1 MERRYYSR
9 QNYNQLKIRQYEEYI
24 KKLNKYYLYMK
35 RNYEDYIK
43 KQNQQYINTKKY
55 YEEYIKMQKK
65 QYLYMQNNYEEYI
78 KKQNSYYL
86 YNKKY
91 DEENYKI
98 NNDIVDTTQNEFFDF
113 FKTLNIE
120 DNNINDDRIKR
131 SISEIS
137 EVNNKEINLEY
148 KDDDLST
155 NEYLDNKSN
164 NINTNITDSP
174 KGKLLEEIYDELCEE
189 NDKKF
194 IEEGYKVK
202 EGYKEDDKKY
212 SNESYEKLLK
222 VDDKKLINENYNN
235 VVKNEIS
242 KKNNI
247 QPEPLYANLPVLLAE
262 TNITISVE
270 DTISLD
276 EEVSEIKRIK
286 MNVLLTK
293 SNLIPFQSNTHDT
306 NSGVLFVTGFIR
318 NNIEYLA
325 KTSNEE
331 KAEGRVENSYGNIKY
346 CIVEVPFNFTTRIT
360 YIRKPIFTEKA
371 NINDFEF
378 FNNHPKEGDVYENSI
393 IKYDTY
399 EQSIGFTEVFNEK
412 PFAELIK
419 ATFIDVN
426 INKKQ
431 SLVND
436 AKEEQEFTKIEERII
451 VNLVLR
457 VLQKQQL
464 KVGAE

>member
-189 NDKKF
+189 NDKK
-194 IEEGYKVK
+194 IHRRR
-202 EGYKEDDKKY
+202 
-212 SNESYEKLLK
+212 L
-222 VDDKKLINENYNN
+222 
-235 VVKNEIS
+235 
-242 KKNNI
+242 
-247 QPEPLYANLPVLLAE
+247 
-262 TNITISVE
+262 
-270 DTISLD
+270 
-276 EEVSEIKRIK
+276 
-286 MNVLLTK
+286 
-293 SNLIPFQSNTHDT
+293 
-306 NSGVLFVTGFIR
+306 
-318 NNIEYLA
+318 
-325 KTSNEE
+325 
-331 KAEGRVENSYGNIKY
+331 
-346 CIVEVPFNFTTRIT
+346 
-360 YIRKPIFTEKA
+360 
-371 NINDFEF
+371 
-378 FNNHPKEGDVYENSI
+378 
-393 IKYDTY
+393 
-399 EQSIGFTEVFNEK
+399 
-412 PFAELIK
+412 
-419 ATFIDVN
+419 
-426 INKKQ
+426 
-431 SLVND
+431 
-436 AKEEQEFTKIEERII
+436 
-451 VNLVLR
+451 
-457 VLQKQQL
+457 
-464 KVGAE
+464 